1 MRLFFLRHGDAEDRQ
16 PGQPDAARRL
26 TPGGIQELELAA
38 RGMLSLDL
46 RLDVILTSPLVRA
59 RETADI
65 VARTLAGGAQ
75 VKIVAAL
82 GGGCS
87 LGDLQTLLADQ
98 APRARVL
105 LVGHEPDFS
114 TLVGTLIGGGYVRVP
129 KASLVCLDV
138 QRVEPG
144 GAELRWHLLAEHLVR
159 LKE

>member
-16 PGQPDAARRL
+16 PGRPDAARRL
-26 TPGGIQELELAA
+26 TPSGIQELELAA
-38 RGMLSLDL
+38 RGMLGLDL

-65 VARTLAGGAQ
+65 VARSLACEAHVQ
-75 VKIVAAL
+75 EVPAL
-82 GGGCS
+82 GGGCG
-87 LGDLQTLLADQ
+87 LGDLQALLADQ

-114 TLVGTLIGGGYVRVP
+114 TLVGTLIGGGHVRVA
-129 KASLVCLDV
+129 KASLACLDV

-144 GAELRWHLLAEHLVR
+144 GAELRWYLLAEHLVR
-159 LKE
+159 LGE